1 MSEEKINETLAENGD
16 RDDEAVNGLVSDGEI
31 FDDDEPVEQKTV
43 SISFLQKKV
52 PKNFRSRQEND
63 SDDEPDS
70 KLP

>member
-1 MSEEKINETLAENGD
+1 MSEEKINETLVENGD
-16 RDDEAVNGLVSDGEI
+16 REDEAVNGLVSDGEI
-31 FDDDEPVEQKTV
+31 FDDDEPDEQKTV

-52 PKNFRSRQEND
+52 PKNFRSRLEND